1 MVALQC
7 TVPNSLYLTLELR
20 EVAFTK
26 PSHEGQVK
34 RGRWL
39 RLFFFFFFFYCSEYL
54 ACLQSGRP

>member
-7 TVPNSLYLTLELR
+7 TVPNVQGLYLTLELR

-39 RLFFFFFFFYCSEYL
+39 RLFFFFFFF
-54 ACLQSGRP
+54 